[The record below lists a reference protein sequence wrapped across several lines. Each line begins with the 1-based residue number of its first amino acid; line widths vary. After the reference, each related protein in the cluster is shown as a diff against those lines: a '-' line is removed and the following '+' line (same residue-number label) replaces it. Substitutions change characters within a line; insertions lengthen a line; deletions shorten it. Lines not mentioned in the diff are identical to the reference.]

1 MEDSDN
7 IHTAGL
13 KSKSLIEQLLQVQR
27 LQPAKNGGSDIFT
40 NAGPLWHPPGA
51 KGIYGGICI
60 AQSLQ
65 AAQATVP
72 LSFFVHSLHG
82 QFVLAGRAD
91 EQLVYQVSRVSD
103 GKSFATRTV
112 KVVQQKGERIIFTA
126 IINFTRNDTSSRQQ
140 RQIRHSE
147 SMPRGI
153 PEPTSEQECG
163 TDWNNASSDR
173 PELPPYL
180 TNKVGIINIDT
191 QSPHEKR
198 IHHWSKASQ
207 KISSSSSGRSRG
219 VHTHLAALAYIC
231 DNYFIGTVPHVHS
244 IWDFVKPPLT
254 EFEVGSR
261 DPSQHQ
267 HETVR
272 HFLVPG
278 SDEEVTFQ
286 KMGQSTFDPQ
296 DNEHQSRP
304 RVGMMVT
311 LSHTMFF
318 HAPKAVRAD
327 EWMLMEL
334 ASHWAGDGRGVAT
347 QKIWSREGT
356 LLASCVQEGVVRL
369 LDQKEDR
376 ATAVEK
382 GPTSRL

>member
-13 KSKSLIEQLLQVQR
+13 KSRSLIEQVLQVRR
-27 LQPAKNGGSDIFT
+27 LPPAKNGSSDIFT

-72 LSFFVHSLHG
+72 SYFFVHSLHG

-91 EQLVYQVSRVSD
+91 EHLVYQVSRVSD

-112 KVVQQKGERIIFTA
+112 KVVQKKGEKIIFTA
-126 IINFTRNDTSSRQQ
+126 IINFTRNDTTSRQQ
-140 RQIRHSE
+140 IQIRHAE
-147 SMPRGI
+147 LMPRGI
-153 PEPTSEQECG
+153 PEPTSEQECRTG
-163 TDWNNASSDR
+163 WNNVSFGR

-180 TNKVGIINIDT
+180 TNKVGIINTDA
-191 QSPHEKR
+191 QCPHQKR

-207 KISSSSSGRSRG
+207 KISSSSGSSRG

-254 EFEVGSR
+254 EFEIGRR

-267 HETVR
+267 QETMR
-272 HFLVPG
+272 HFQVPG
-278 SDEEVTFQ
+278 SDEDVTVQ
-286 KMGQSTFDPQ
+286 KRGQSTFDPQ
-296 DNEHQSRP
+296 DNEDQSRP

-369 LDQKEDR
+369 LDER
-376 ATAVEK
+376 ENRVTAAGK
-382 GPTSRL
+382 GLISRL